1 VSDTLSLWLAI
12 AGIALTGV
20 VTRCSFLLLSERLRL
35 SATLERALRYAP
47 AAALSAIVLPILV
60 IDHQGGVAI
69 GWSNHEWIAS
79 AVAALS
85 CGVRAVWLG
94 RWVWDLPHSRR
105 CACLANQRTTR

>member
-79 AVAALS
+79 AVAALVMWRARS
-85 CGVRAVWLG
+85 MAWSMGVG
-94 RWVWDLPHSRR
+94 
-105 CACLANQRTTR
+105 LAALTALRLLS